1 MTYFQCPYLSKVV
14 ELPDERK
21 KHIAENH
28 PDLFPEYEDR
38 IPVVLSNPDQVRV
51 SERFKNAHL
60 FGKWFDN
67 IRGGKYIVVV
77 VISED
82 WPINRHWIVTAY
94 ITRRLS
100 GGTIEW
106 QKK

>member
-1 MTYFQCPYLSKVV
+1 MTYFQCPYLSNVV
-14 ELPDERK
+14 DLTEERK
-21 KHIAENH
+21 KHIAQNH
-28 PDLFPEYEDR
+28 PDLLPQYEDR
-38 IPVVLSNPDQVRV
+38 IAVVLNDPDQVRV

-60 FGKWFDN
+60 FSKWFDN

-77 VISED
+77 VIAED
-82 WPINRHWIVTAY
+82 WPVDRHWIVTAY

-100 GGTIEW
+100 GGKIEW

>member
-1 MTYFQCPYLSKVV
+1 MTYFQCPHLSNVV
-14 ELPDERK
+14 DLTEERK
-21 KHIAENH
+21 EHIARNH
-28 PDLFPEYEDR
+28 PDLLPQYEDR
-38 IPVVLSNPDQVRV
+38 IASVLNDPDQVRI

-60 FGKWFDN
+60 FSKWFDN

-82 WPINRHWIVTAY
+82 WPVNRHWIVTAY

-100 GGTIEW
+100 GGKIEW